1 MKLIGNYMQ
10 KGGLKTLFLL
20 KGKCLEATFLY

>member
-1 MKLIGNYMQ
+1 MKLIWKLYA
-10 KGGLKTLFLL
+10 KKGLKTLFLL